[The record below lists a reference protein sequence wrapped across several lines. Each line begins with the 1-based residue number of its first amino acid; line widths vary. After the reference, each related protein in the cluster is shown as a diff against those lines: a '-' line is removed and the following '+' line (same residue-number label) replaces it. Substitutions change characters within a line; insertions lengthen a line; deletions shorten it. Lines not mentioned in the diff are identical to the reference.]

1 MRDETRA
8 ALAAAACGVGFGT
21 LVAVALWR
29 GPWSGRR
36 GRVVVTGAKEF
47 TRDAPK
53 LLRREMQLRAAERE
67 GRIRAEQ
74 ALREATLRC
83 DVLDARGGL
92 GPPIATVHSCFSRRN
107 GTPRQGGALVPS
119 ARCVV
124 ALEPHLPRD
133 LLAGLEEYSHVW
145 VIYVF
150 HANTNLAGTKTGGA
164 AKGKVAVPRLDGKR
178 VGALA
183 TRTPH
188 RPIPVGLSVGTVES
202 VDAERGV
209 VVIGGIDLVDGTPIL
224 DIKPYVPFC
233 DSIASAKAPDW
244 VGKEAVGKDEPLKII
259 RVDVAERAEAPLA
272 SSYARSAAAK
282 TLYPDVSAFV
292 EFCKEV
298 LSYDIRSIRERNADV
313 DKRKFDT
320 YRVILCDVEIEYT
333 ISEERKVEI
342 TGAKAVP
349 REVFDDWERAKVEQQ
364 AREALGEHPKPK
376 H

>member
-1 MRDETRA
+1 MSIDRERA
-8 ALAAAACGVGFGT
+8 VVAVVVAALFAAHARVVGRLKSRLAAAST
-21 LVAVALWR
+21 EKQRLQSIL
-29 GPWSGRR
+29 
-36 GRVVVTGAKEF
+36 RVRDVPKTTGMFA
-47 TRDAPK
+47 
-53 LLRREMQLRAAERE
+53 
-67 GRIRAEQ
+67 
-74 ALREATLRC
+74 
-83 DVLDARGGL
+83 
-92 GPPIATVHSCFSRRN
+92 PIARARSAFSRRN
-107 GTPRQGGALVPS
+107 GTPRQGGALVPR
-119 ARCVV
+119 ARCEVKME
-124 ALEPHLPRD
+124 ARLPRH
-133 LLAGLEEYSHVW
+133 LLEGLDEYTHCW

-298 LSYDIRSIRERNADV
+298 LTYDIRSIRERNADV

-349 REVFDDWERAKVEQQ
+349 REIFDDWERAKVEQQ